1 MPGWRTLND
10 KRQMKNKSIA
20 NAFDIA
26 VLAVVV
32 ILNPLLSY
40 KSIHMGIPDK
50 VEILVHQQPTADSAI
65 IGSKLHELQYYLRT
79 HNVTDEGYN
88 LIAQYNTLLT
98 SQAKTALKADKD
110 SSHHRILTP
119 PKTTTRYIKAKDRLL
134 PAVKTCG
141 GYWKSG
147 HFRIGKVNGPAILR
161 DWQGRIVCAML
172 DADTVVT
179 ATRTDSTGTYRG
191 QMNSDLMACG
201 QGTFDAT
208 DGTHYEGLW
217 QDDQQ
222 HGFGF
227 EVSAHHQVRVG
238 QWKEGRFLGERL
250 AYTAERIYGI
260 DISRYQHEKGRKRY
274 AINWQRLRITSLGK
288 KHATGG
294 QTFPVSFVYIKSTE
308 GTCIRNRY
316 FLKDYSA
323 ARRQGIRVGAYHFF
337 SVRTSASAQA
347 NYFISSTLFR
357 KGDFPPVLDV
367 EPTHSEVQQM
377 GGADELMSRIRTFLS
392 IVERRTGMRP
402 ILYVSQSFVNR
413 YMQNASD
420 IKSKYNV
427 WIARYGEYK
436 PDVKLVYW
444 QLAADGR
451 VSGITGEVD
460 INVFNGYQGQ
470 WDEFIRTGFHK

>member
-1 MPGWRTLND
+1 MRPRIT
-10 KRQMKNKSIA
+10 IA
-20 NAFDIA
+20 RFRDIA
-26 VLAVVV
+26 VLALLVA
-32 ILNPLLSY
+32 LNPLVSY
-40 KSIHMGIPDK
+40 KSPPPCISDK
-50 VEILVHQQPTADSAI
+50 VEIRVSRPLRADSAQ
-65 IGSKLHELQYYLRT
+65 LEEMRYYFRN
-79 HNVTDEGYN
+79 HKVTDDGYN
-88 LIAQYNTLLT
+88 LIAQYYSLLSRQEGKYSPT
-98 SQAKTALKADKD
+98 GLTGSTGSASQSVQAAPAKV
-110 SSHHRILTP
+110 
-119 PKTTTRYIKAKDRLL
+119 TRVYIRAKDRLL